1 MRWKEMYRTLL
12 VGVWLSSGRSNVK
25 VPHLA
30 LQGVSTEF
38 LLIGYILFCVISMIL
53 TPSKVRYISFQRN
66 LQLKIHLSRTP
77 KC

>member
-1 MRWKEMYRTLL
+1 MYRTLL

-38 LLIGYILFCVISMIL
+38 VLIETHRKGNVPHVAS
-53 TPSKVRYISFQRN
+53 SKFADESGEVASSDLAASKN
-66 LQLKIHLSRTP
+66 N
-77 KC
+77 

>member
-1 MRWKEMYRTLL
+1 MYRTLL

-38 LLIGYILFCVISMIL
+38 VLIE
-53 TPSKVRYISFQRN
+53 KVRVC
-66 LQLKIHLSRTP
+66 KV
-77 KC
+77 